1 MKKSILI
8 FVLVLS
14 IILSLPC
21 TSAFAGTLTYG
32 DEAIIHLNKLGIM
45 ENDVK
50 ADDYM
55 TRGEFAQVIHNLI
68 GDAEPV
74 AGTYLFGDL
83 PLDHKHYEAIQ
94 RCVQRGYMGGYEGL
108 IRPDDYVT
116 YIEAMTVMA
125 RVLNYADYAKN
136 NGDYTR
142 GYYTTAKMLGLL
154 NNTNI
159 TSSDLPMTNENVAAM
174 LYNAMKCNVNKLA
187 QINPFY
193 YEYMAVDKTL
203 AYKML
208 SLNHIKGVMNFN
220 GYMDITGSN
229 LSGEYLVVIDNY
241 RFSSK
246 NLDISFRNLIG
257 QEVSVYYDDNYN
269 IVSIA
274 PTSKNTVLTVTRFD
288 FVSLSDKVFKYL
300 ENDVERKVNIDAK
313 AVCFLNGKPVL
324 DFDATGFT
332 KSHFAD
338 VRLVDNDD
346 DMYFDAIFVSVYETF
361 VVHSVDSEG
370 VVSSYNNGVS
380 VDLGEENGKET
391 IVYNASGNIVS
402 PDAITPNSVVS
413 IVESDDFIYVKFVNS
428 LVEGT
433 VDVIDDYSV
442 TVNKLEI
449 DIPNGTKPYF
459 DNIKLGDYVTTFFD
473 FDNRIVYVE
482 KNVNLSSDIQFGFVA
497 DCDLKLGID
506 NTLKLKIFTKEGKME
521 ILNVKNKFRMNG
533 IPETVSKYAKKDDFY
548 NKGKIKQSVIL
559 YKLNSNREIY
569 EITSAASYLG
579 EDEDGFIQTAS
590 KLKQSLVAS
599 GYKSQIFVDGST
611 TFFRVPSSDFSNDE
625 DYEIMLRSEVP
636 TTAQHTVDAYNFSK
650 NNGYADVVVMY
661 GKSSPLNYNT
671 KLSVITKISEGL
683 DNNGET
689 VLKVSHFVDSSVV
702 SGVAKKADIITKVK
716 DYKPGDSVRIS
727 TLDGEIVACEKIY
740 DYDGKDDE
748 KFTKSSKGGEEPT
761 SSLYNKEGYVA
772 FTDGTLFRISP
783 EKTKIT
789 TSDIFK
795 LDGFVFSS
803 AKILVVENSQRGV
816 EVKKVTTYDVRVGDH
831 IVIQARSG
839 TLKYVI
845 IYRDI

>member
-497 DCDLKLGID
+497 DCVLKPGID

-533 IPETVSKYAKKDDFY
+533 IPETVSKYTKVDDFC

-671 KLSVITKISEGL
+671 KLSVITKISDSL
-683 DNNGET
+683 DNNGEK
-689 VLKVSHFVDSSVV
+689 VLKVSHFVDSAVTASVV
-702 SGVAKKADIITKVK
+702 KKADIITKVK

-740 DYDGKDDE
+740 DYDGDDK

-839 TLKYVI
+839 ALKYVI